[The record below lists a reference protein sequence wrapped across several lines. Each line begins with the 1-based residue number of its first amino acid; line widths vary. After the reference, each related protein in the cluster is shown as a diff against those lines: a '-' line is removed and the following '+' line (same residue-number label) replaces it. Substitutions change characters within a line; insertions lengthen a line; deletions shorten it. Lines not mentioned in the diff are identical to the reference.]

1 MRTEFLLL
9 CSRSCEAP
17 ERETRSQ
24 RGNPG
29 DSATH
34 RTEVPQL
41 LRVGDRAYG
50 LDEVVGDIEGDD
62 QNGLPLGVEEDG
74 PGVAVDLRV

>member
-1 MRTEFLLL
+1 
-9 CSRSCEAP
+9 
-17 ERETRSQ
+17 
-24 RGNPG
+24 
-29 DSATH
+29 
-34 RTEVPQL
+34 VPQL